1 MMATES
7 KTAVA
12 NALVERL
19 ADAHA
24 RWDAPSHEGSSVYN
38 LQREAFD
45 KFIHQ
50 GIPTTRNEEWKYTPL
65 DNFLKHDYT
74 VANVSD
80 FDVSSFDK
88 LRINSIG
95 VEDFKSHKLVFI
107 NGRFAKHLSEIL
119 DGEDGLDAVE
129 LQVALQREDRT
140 IRDYFNKLADTADA
154 LVNLNTGFAQSG
166 LVITVKRG
174 AVLSCPIHVIN
185 ITDRNAEQPLV
196 FLRNLFVIEPNAQAV
211 IFNSTHSVGM
221 QASLVNAVEEIV
233 VRENANVEYVHL
245 QDLHHDTDGGQTS
258 ALINQTFVRC
268 ERDSRF
274 NTYTLCVSGD
284 LIRNNLTIRL
294 NGQNAEAHLLG
305 LYMPKGS
312 ELMDNHTLVDH
323 AVPNCYS
330 NELYKGLVGG
340 KSRAVFN
347 GKILVREDA
356 QKTNAFQSNKNVLLS
371 NEATVYTKPQL
382 EIFADDV
389 KCSHG
394 ATSGQMDDESLFYLQ
409 SRGISKQAASQMLM
423 LAFADDVI
431 TKIKHTA
438 LRTHLS
444 KAIAERLVSM

>member
-1 MMATES
+1 MS

-12 NALVERL
+12 NALMERL

-24 RWDAPSHEGSSVYN
+24 RWDAPSLHGSSVYN
-38 LQREAFD
+38 LQQEAFD

-65 DNFLKHDYT
+65 ESFLKHDYT

-80 FDVSSFDK
+80 FDVSRYTHEIVK
-88 LRINSIG
+88 RVG

-119 DGEDGLDAVE
+119 AGEEGLDAVE
-129 LQVALQREDRT
+129 LDVALQREDKT
-140 IRDYFNKLADTADA
+140 IRDYFNKLADTNDA
-154 LVNLNTGFAQSG
+154 LVNLNTSFAQSG
-166 LVITVKRG
+166 LVITVKQG
-174 AVLSCPIHVIN
+174 KVLSYPIHIIN

-196 FLRNLFVIEPNAQAV
+196 FYRNLFVIEPSAQAV
-211 IFNSTHSVGM
+211 IFNSTHSVGT

-233 VRENANVEYVHL
+233 VRENALVEYVHL
-245 QDLHHDTDGGQTS
+245 QDLHHDTDGGATS

-305 LYMPKGS
+305 LYMPKGT

-431 TKIKHTA
+431 ANIKHTA

-444 KAIAERLVSM
+444 KAIAERLAQM

>member
-7 KTAVA
+7 RTAVA

-19 ADAHA
+19 TDAHA
-24 RWDAPSHEGSSVYN
+24 RWDAPALEGTSIFN
-38 LQREAFD
+38 LQQDAFD
-45 KFIHQ
+45 KFIRQ

-65 DNFLKHDYT
+65 DAFLKHDYT
-74 VANVSD
+74 VANVSNY
-80 FDVSSFDK
+80 DVARYTHEIVK
-88 LRINSIG
+88 RVG

-107 NGRFAKHLSEIL
+107 NGHFAKHLSEIL
-119 DGEDGLDAVE
+119 PNEEGLDAVE
-129 LQVALQREDRT
+129 LSVALEREDKT
-140 IRDYFNKLADTADA
+140 VRDYFNQLAGTDDS
-154 LVNLNTGFAQSG
+154 LVNLNTGFAQHG
-166 LVITVKRG
+166 LVITVKQG
-174 AVLSCPIHVIN
+174 VVLSHPIHIIN
-185 ITDRNAEQPLV
+185 ITDRNANQPLV
-196 FLRNLFVIEPNAQAV
+196 FYRNLFVIEPTAQAV

-221 QASLVNAVEEIV
+221 QASMVNAVEEIV
-233 VRENANVEYVHL
+233 VRENALVDYVHL
-245 QDLHHDTDGGQTS
+245 QDLHHDTDGGQTA

-294 NGQNAEAHLLG
+294 AGQNAEAHLLG
-305 LYMPKGS
+305 LYMPKGM

-340 KSRAVFN
+340 KSKAVFN

-356 QKTNAFQSNKNVLLS
+356 QKTNAFQSNKNILLS
-371 NEATVYTKPQL
+371 NEAVVYTKPQL

-409 SRGISKQAASQMLM
+409 SRGISKKAASQMLM

-431 TKIKHTA
+431 TNIKHTA

-444 KAIAERLVSM
+444 KAIAERLAQV